1 MVDFGG
7 FAMRTRLGLSLLVLL
22 SAAACQSPSGIG
34 QRDGD
39 AGEAASDIRL
49 RRETELVEARVPR
62 NATLETI
69 LRDQKLSADLSA
81 DVVTAVR
88 EVFNPRQ
95 IRANQPYQV
104 IRTIDGMFRGA
115 RRPVRI
121 RDESR
126 PGRWRGQDP
135 AVGAIWADGADPP
148 SRGVP
153 LMDDDAAPSIVASH
167 HGKARLV
174 GKDVRPRSSHPRRHD
189 GAGQSTTG
197 LPRHEPVIG
206 EPDERSERG
215 IRDGGRR
222 RAHRAARDQ
231 PVATGCLTARSDDER
246 RAVHVPAE
254 IGAPRRSEAIV
265 RPDRRK
271 DADW

>member
-1 MVDFGG
+1 MDY
-7 FAMRTRLGLSLLVLL
+7 ADRQLALPEAEQYADALSPPLFLALALLVAH
-22 SAAACQSPSGIG
+22 AAELAM
-34 QRDGD
+34 GD
-39 AGEAASDIRL
+39 AN
-49 RRETELVEARVPR
+49 T
-62 NATLETI
+62 
-69 LRDQKLSADLSA
+69 
-81 DVVTAVR
+81 
-88 EVFNPRQ
+88 
-95 IRANQPYQV
+95 
-104 IRTIDGMFRGA
+104 
-115 RRPVRI
+115 
-121 RDESR
+121 
-126 PGRWRGQDP
+126 
-135 AVGAIWADGADPP
+135 
-148 SRGVP
+148 
-153 LMDDDAAPSIVASH
+153 IVASH